1 MAPRKTTRRKP
12 AAKSRK
18 RKSTAEPKR
27 IINRKKQTAR
37 KATGATREARLAA
50 REKAAKQKLAKDSRD
65 KDRAERMQG
74 RGKSVKEI
82 AETLD
87 TTPARIRKLLR
98 EASVNPKDK
107 MVGTDAEVAKQIVK
121 ARDAG
126 DSWPSIRVRT
136 GMSGAKIR
144 KLYAEA
150 GGKATG
156 RAKKAATAK
165 PKATRKSGTARK
177 AAARKTTARP
187 KAAARSKRTATK
199 AKAAV
204 KEDAAPTG
212 RTQGRRARR
221 AGLRTFLEDVVWNL
235 DTDNDAVAD
244 GLTGKTIE
252 VSRDFQG
259 RKMRPSEHKVVSVT
273 DIQMN
278 DTEGR
283 VIEYVDENHMSR
295 FVSSRE
301 ITALK

>member
-1 MAPRKTTRRKP
+1 MAVTKRKP
-12 AAKSRK
+12 AAKSRR
-18 RKSTAEPKR
+18 RKSTAEPKQ
-27 IINRKKQTAR
+27 IIKRKKQTAR
-37 KATGATREARLAA
+37 KATGVAREKAAAA

-65 KDRAERMQG
+65 KDRAERMKA
-74 RGKSVKEI
+74 RGKSIKEI
-82 AETLD
+82 AEALSTP
-87 TTPARIRKLLR
+87 PARVRKLLR

-107 MVGTDAEVAKQIVK
+107 IVGTDAEVAKQIVK
-121 ARDAG
+121 LRDAG

-144 KLYAEA
+144 SLYAEA
-150 GGKATG
+150 GGKAGPG

-165 PKATRKSGTARK
+165 PTRKSGAARK
-177 AAARKTTARP
+177 AAASKAKP
-187 KAAARSKRTATK
+187 KAAARSKRSAPK

-204 KEDAAPTG
+204 KEDAAPSG

-221 AGLRTFLEDVVWNL
+221 AALSTFLDDVVHNL
-235 DTDNDAVAD
+235 DSDNDEVAE

-252 VSRDFQG
+252 VSRDFNG
-259 RKMRPSEHKVVSVT
+259 RKMRATEHAVIQVK
-273 DIQMN
+273 DIQLN

-283 VIEYVDENHMSR
+283 VIEFVDENHMSR